1 MLFQFLGD
9 EKTGEIKKIYI
20 QEWSSF
26 LLNTVNS
33 NDNNIFKNYKEKNVK
48 YTNVIF

>member
-9 EKTGEIKKIYI
+9 EKTGEIKKNYI

-26 LLNTVNS
+26 LLNIVNS
-33 NDNNIFKNYKEKNVK
+33 NDNNIFKHYKEKK
-48 YTNVIF
+48 M